1 MGPFGMGF
9 GMNSDSN
16 SGWSGGWSGGRG
28 GSGGGGHRGGPGW
41 GGGSWSGWGGS
52 QRGGPPPWV
61 SSLIQM
67 AQQESKGHRRP
78 QTPPRARRGDVR
90 AAVLDV
96 LGDGPR
102 NGYQL
107 IQEIS
112 DRTGGAWKP
121 SPGSIYPTLAQLED
135 EGLIEADAE
144 RGRRGFRLTVAG
156 EHYRESNPEEMAEVW
171 KPFADDG
178 PASSD
183 EGFGNLMPELGKLMN
198 AVWQVVST
206 GTKSQ
211 QLDAVAV
218 VVETRR
224 RLYGILADEDG
235 SDLRTTPETDESPEQ
250 QRTTFEKFVDPVEER
265 GSAQDAGSDT
275 AGHDEGPGESKERDA

>member
-1 MGPFGMGF
+1 MGPFGMNMG
-9 GMNSDSN
+9 SN
-16 SGWSGGWSGGRG
+16 SGWGDGGSGGRG
-28 GSGGGGHRGGPGW
+28 GSGGHRGGGPGWGGGW

-61 SSLIQM
+61 AGLIQM
-67 AQQESKGHRRP
+67 AQQETKGPRRP
-78 QTPPRARRGDVR
+78 QPPPRARRGDVR

-96 LGDGPR
+96 LGDGAR

-144 RGRRGFRLTVAG
+144 RGRRSFRLTVAG
-156 EHYRESNPEEMAEVW
+156 QHYRETNPEEMAEVW
-171 KPFADDG
+171 KPFTDDG
-178 PASSD
+178 PTGSD

-211 QLDAVAV
+211 QLDAAAV

-235 SDLRTTPETDESPEQ
+235 SDLRPTPDSDQAPEQ
-250 QRTTFEKFVDPVEER
+250 QRTTFEKFVDPVEQR
-265 GSAQDAGSDT
+265 GSAQDAGSDPVVD
-275 AGHDEGPGESKERDA
+275 DEGPEESKEHDA